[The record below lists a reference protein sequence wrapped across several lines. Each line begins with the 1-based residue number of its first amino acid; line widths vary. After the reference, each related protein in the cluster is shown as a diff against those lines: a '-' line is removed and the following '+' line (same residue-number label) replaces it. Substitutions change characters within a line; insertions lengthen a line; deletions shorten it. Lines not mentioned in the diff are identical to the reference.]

1 MEERLMRKIEIKLRA
16 ADRGDLDGMRR
27 KYNDY
32 RSERALAVLHCAL
45 GKSARQIGMLLH
57 RTEKTVR
64 SWLNAYQLHGIGGL
78 SRSYSPGRPNQRS
91 LKFAPRMEEYLL
103 KTPEDYGWG
112 EGVWSIKVLIAQ
124 YEKETGLRISED
136 SVERALKESGYSF
149 KRAKL
154 TTPAQSPSREEKLA
168 RVQAIAAEIMALKK
182 VGDVEVMFLDE
193 SHFSTEPYVAR
204 GWHKRGNPFF
214 PGNAKKAR
222 RVHHIWGIRT
232 KKASFLLEKFG

>member
-1 MEERLMRKIEIKLRA
+1 MRKIEIELSV
-16 ADRGDLDGMRR
+16 ADRGELDGMRR

-32 RSERALAVLHCAL
+32 RSERALAVLHCSL
-45 GKSARQIGMLLH
+45 GKSARQIGILLH

-64 SWLNAYQLHGIGGL
+64 SWLNSYLLDGVSGL

-91 LKFAPRMEEYLL
+91 LKFTPRMEEYLS
-103 KTPEDYGWG
+103 KTPEAYGWG

-124 YEKETGLRISED
+124 YEKETGVRISED

-168 RVQAIAAEIMALKK
+168 KVQAIAAEIMALKK
-182 VGDVEVMFLDE
+182 GGDVEVMFLDE

-214 PGNAKKAR
+214 PANTKKAR

-232 KKASFLLEKFG
+232 RKASFLLEKFR

>member
-1 MEERLMRKIEIKLRA
+1 MRKIELVLSMSGR
-16 ADRGDLDGMRR
+16 DELDGIRR
-27 KYNDY
+27 KYSDY

-45 GKSARQIGMLLH
+45 GESARQIAALLY

-64 SWLNAYQLHGIGGL
+64 TWLNSYLLHGVDGL
-78 SRSYSPGRPNQRS
+78 ARSYSPGRPSHRS
-91 LKFAPRMEEYLL
+91 LKFRPRMEEYLS
-103 KTPEDYGWG
+103 KTPEEYGWG

-124 YEKETGLRISED
+124 YEKETGLKTSED

-154 TTPAQSPSREEKLA
+154 TIPAQAPSREEKLA
-168 RVQAIAAEIMALKK
+168 KVQAIASEIMSLKK
-182 VGDVEVMFLDE
+182 DGDVEIMFLDE

-214 PGNAKKAR
+214 PGNTRKAG
-222 RVHHIWGIRT
+222 RVHYIWGIRT
-232 KKASFLLEKFG
+232 RKASFLLEKFR

>member
-1 MEERLMRKIEIKLRA
+1 MRKIEIVLSM
-16 ADRGDLDGMRR
+16 ADRNELDGMRR

-45 GKSARQIGMLLH
+45 GESARQIAALLR

-64 SWLNAYQLHGIGGL
+64 TWLNSYMLHGGSGL

-91 LKFAPRMEEYLL
+91 LKFSPRMNEYLS
-103 KTPEDYGWG
+103 KAPEDYGWG
-112 EGVWSIKVLIAQ
+112 EGVWSMKVLIAQ
-124 YEKETGLRISED
+124 YKKETGLKISED

-154 TTPAQSPSREEKLA
+154 TIPTQSPSREEKLA
-168 RVQAIAAEIMALKK
+168 KVQVIAAEIMALKK
-182 VGDVEVMFLDE
+182 DGDVEIMFLDE

-204 GWHKRGNPFF
+204 GWHKRGSPFF
-214 PGNAKKAR
+214 PGNTQKAR
-222 RVHHIWGIRT
+222 GMHHIWGIRT
-232 KKASFLLEKFG
+232 RKASFLLEKFR

>member
-1 MEERLMRKIEIKLRA
+1 MRKIEIKLRA

-45 GKSARQIGMLLH
+45 GKSARQIEMLLH

-91 LKFAPRMEEYLL
+91 LKFAPRMEEYLS

>member
-1 MEERLMRKIEIKLRA
+1 MSV

-45 GKSARQIGMLLH
+45 GKNARQIGMLLH

-64 SWLNAYQLHGIGGL
+64 SWLNSYLLDGVGGL
-78 SRSYSPGRPNQRS
+78 SRSYSPERPNQRS
-91 LKFAPRMEEYLL
+91 LKFAPRMEEYLS
-103 KTPEDYGWG
+103 KTTEAYGWG

-154 TTPAQSPSREEKLA
+154 TTPAQNSPSREEKLA
-168 RVQAIAAEIMALKK
+168 KVQAIAAEIMALKK
-182 VGDVEVMFLDE
+182 GGDVEVMFLDE
-193 SHFSTEPYVAR
+193 SHFSTEP
-204 GWHKRGNPFF
+204 
-214 PGNAKKAR
+214 
-222 RVHHIWGIRT
+222 
-232 KKASFLLEKFG
+232 

>member
-1 MEERLMRKIEIKLRA
+1 MEECFMRKIEIELSV

-45 GKSARQIGMLLH
+45 GESARHIAVFLH

-64 SWLNAYQLHGIGGL
+64 SWLNAYLLHGSDGL

-91 LKFAPRMEEYLL
+91 LKFTPRMEEYLS

-124 YEKETGLRISED
+124 YEKETGLKISED
-136 SVERALKESGYSF
+136 SVERALKEAGYSF

-154 TTPAQSPSREEKLA
+154 TTPVQAPSREEKLA
-168 RVQAIAAEIMALKK
+168 KVQAIAAEIMALKK
-182 VGDVEVMFLDE
+182 GGAVEVMFLDE

-214 PGNAKKAR
+214 PGNTKKAG
-222 RVHHIWGIRT
+222 RVHHIWSIRT
-232 KKASFLLEKFG
+232 RKASFLLEKFR